1 MVFLAAIGDV
11 GATQVDLDHDLR
23 GNVLSRSR
31 GSGWVSFGYDLGD
44 RVVTV
49 GENNTLQAT
58 HRYDGLGRR
67 TKTTKANGDQRF
79 QIYTQGGQ
87 FVWEGDFVSS
97 QGVASGVNYVNLN
110 GSLIAKLVADWSLPA
125 QRDGDGRPTKLSG
138 VFRNVFADAGA
149 TSIVA
154 PADGSRPQRLADVPV
169 TYHLRYVHTDVLGS
183 PVVETNAIG
192 EEITGTRTLYEPYG
206 TPLTTPRDGAPSY
219 TGHPY
224 DTGTGLIYAQQ
235 RYYDPQL
242 GVFYSPDPMA
252 VDTTSAFNF
261 NRYAY
266 ANNSPYKFT
275 DPDGRESEFLEG
287 FGAGA
292 EASVTGNFRT
302 DEMTSFSRGAG
313 YLMGYGF
320 AQRGQAGPAPPS
332 GPSGMQARIF
342 AASQRPMTAS
352 TASSSKV
359 NGNSAASTTP
369 QHRYEIRDRSGD
381 VVKTGISGAPLN
393 QNDSSRRA
401 NTQVNRLNRQEGDGA
416 YSATVVETDIPGRTA
431 ALQSERAATN
441 RLRAEGNTLRLQQR
455 PQPEN

>member
-1 MVFLAAIGDV
+1 
-11 GATQVDLDHDLR
+11 
-23 GNVLSRSR
+23 
-31 GSGWVSFGYDLGD
+31 
-44 RVVTV
+44 
-49 GENNTLQAT
+49 
-58 HRYDGLGRR
+58 
-67 TKTTKANGDQRF
+67 
-79 QIYTQGGQ
+79 
-87 FVWEGDFVSS
+87 
-97 QGVASGVNYVNLN
+97 
-110 GSLIAKLVADWSLPA
+110 
-125 QRDGDGRPTKLSG
+125 
-138 VFRNVFADAGA
+138 
-149 TSIVA
+149 
-154 PADGSRPQRLADVPV
+154 
-169 TYHLRYVHTDVLGS
+169 VHTDALGS

-235 RYYDPQL
+235 RYYDPLL

>member
-1 MVFLAAIGDV
+1 
-11 GATQVDLDHDLR
+11 
-23 GNVLSRSR
+23 VLSRSR

-154 PADGSRPQRLADVPV
+154 PADGSTPQRLADVPV
-169 TYHLRYVHTDVLGS
+169 TYHLRYVHTDALGS

-219 TGHPY
+219 TGHQY

-242 GVFYSPDPMA
+242 GVFMSPDPMA

-275 DPDGRESEFLEG
+275 DPDGRRAAMSNTLCDIG
-287 FGAGA
+287 GCDAGSFGAAGSKDSATSGSKSDCPECDEVRATRKGILIEGEKRLNEAGVYAAKEGA
-292 EASVTGNFRT
+292 MMFGGGVFGRVLGKVGRFLGIAGRESKWVL
-302 DEMTSFSRGAG
+302 GAG
-313 YLMGYGF
+313 KSEARWAGQLER
-320 AQRGQAGPAPPS
+320 RGWTRQQITEAIES
-332 GPSGMQARIF
+332 G
-342 AASQRPMTAS
+342 
-352 TASSSKV
+352 SSFRAENLV
-359 NGNSAASTTP
+359 NRGNSAT
-369 QHRYEIRDRSGD
+369 RYVHPETGRS
-381 VVKTGISGAPLN
+381 VVIDDITREVIHVG
-393 QNDSSRRA
+393 
-401 NTQVNRLNRQEGDGA
+401 GDGFK
-416 YSATVVETDIPGRTA
+416 Y
-431 ALQSERAATN
+431 
-441 RLRAEGNTLRLQQR
+441 
-455 PQPEN
+455 